1 MKISNG
7 VKKLSLL
14 LVPVVI
20 SVMLAGTPLAGV
32 AQTTANQPAG
42 VGVAVQ
48 ADTDLQN
55 ALTRLRQSRQDFK
68 DSKAREVNAASE
80 ESSAKGQVAR
90 FAAQQKRAEARKR
103 TEEKRKEVLL
113 RLVDIQ
119 IRWMNRTK
127 ERVQKMPNITND
139 LKTQLAAEVEASIQK
154 LNDEKAK
161 IQSASGQEAIK
172 SLAKEVRDLFK
183 SKKEIVKKIVD
194 AILASR
200 ANNAAAKAED
210 RAAAIK
216 AKLEE
221 LKSAGRDTGELE
233 TDLADAEKKIDDAQT
248 KAGQGAFKEAN
259 QDLKGAYQKFRG
271 IADKA
276 KGLQ

>member
-1 MKISNG
+1 M
-7 VKKLSLL
+7 KKLSLL

-20 SVMLAGTPLAGV
+20 SMMLAGTPSVGV
-32 AQTTANQPAG
+32 AQTT
-42 VGVAVQ
+42 
-48 ADTDLQN
+48 DTDLQN
-55 ALTRLRQSRQDFK
+55 ALTQLRQSRQDFK
-68 DSKAREVNAASE
+68 DGKAQEVNAASE
-80 ESSAKGQVAR
+80 EGRAKGQAAR
-90 FAAQQKRAEARKR
+90 QAAQQKRAEAQKR
-103 TEEKRKEVLL
+103 MEEKRKEVLV

-119 IRWMNRTK
+119 IKWMNRTK

-139 LKTQLAAEVEASIQK
+139 LKTQLATEVDASIQK

-172 SLAKEVRDLFK
+172 SLAEEVRDLFK

-216 AKLEE
+216 AKIEE
-221 LKSAGRDTGELE
+221 LKSTGKDTSELE
-233 TDLADAEKKIDDAQT
+233 ADLVDAEKKIDEAQNAIGR
-248 KAGQGAFKEAN
+248 KAFQEAN
-259 QDLKGAYQKFRG
+259 EDLKGAYQKFRG
-271 IADKA
+271 IADKS